1 MGKLLISYTPFE
13 IRVGLVEDQ
22 TLVEFNV
29 ERPSEKNL
37 VGNIYKGKVVKIVPG
52 INSAFLDLGLERTAF
67 LFGDD
72 LVPLGD
78 IEWTKEVTPS
88 NLQEIL
94 KEGQEILVQVTK
106 EPLGQ
111 KGARVS
117 TNLTLPG
124 HYLVFLPYFQHVGIS
139 KKIKDDEL
147 RQNLRESVERL
158 RPPETGWII
167 RTAAVEADDESL
179 KREME
184 FLLCLWEEI
193 REKSKKLKA
202 PALVYEEL
210 NIAFRAIRDH
220 FTKEISSIVVDDRE
234 FYQRLADFLERYFPE
249 FLPQLELYEGKEDLF
264 YVHGFQVD
272 VKKLLAKKIWLKS
285 GGFIVIEPCEAFT
298 AIDVNTGRYLG
309 EGELE
314 ETILKINLEA
324 AQEIAYQ
331 LRLRNIG
338 GLIVIDFIDMEDT
351 KNQELVLETLKNALK
366 KDKAKHSFLPITSF
380 GLLQMTRERRRDSL
394 YEIFYDTC
402 PFCGGE
408 GKIKSKRTV
417 YYEILRRIRK
427 MGPHLKGRKLE
438 IEVHPHLTEI
448 IGEEIYYLEELE
460 RKFNFK
466 AVLKSNED
474 LMPWD
479 YKFHLI
485 TGSSRG
491 GKNAQV
497 SSHLS

>member
-22 TLVEFNV
+22 TLVEFNI
-29 ERPSEKNL
+29 ERPSEKSL

-72 LVPLGD
+72 LVPSGD
-78 IEWTKEVTPS
+78 IEWGREVAPS

-139 KKIKDDEL
+139 RKIKDEAA
-147 RQNLRESVERL
+147 RKTLREIVERL
-158 RPPETGWII
+158 RPPDTGWII
-167 RTAAVEADDESL
+167 RTAALEADEESL

-193 REKSKKLKA
+193 KEKSKKVKA
-202 PALVYEEL
+202 PSLVYEEL
-210 NIAFRAIRDH
+210 NIAFRAIRDL
-220 FTKEISSIVVDDRE
+220 FTKEISSIVVDDKE
-234 FYQRLADFLERYFPE
+234 FYQKLHDFLERYFPE
-249 FLPQLELYEGKEDLF
+249 FLPALELYEGKEDLF
-264 YVHGFQVD
+264 YVQGFQVD
-272 VKKLLAKKIWLKS
+272 VKKLLARKIWLKS

-314 ETILKINLEA
+314 ETVLKINLEA

-338 GLIVIDFIDMEDT
+338 GLIVIDFIDMEDP
-351 KNQELVLETLKNALK
+351 KHQELVLETLKNALK
-366 KDKAKHSFLPITSF
+366 KDKAKHSFLPITAF

-394 YEIFYDTC
+394 YELFYETC
-402 PFCGGE
+402 PLCGGE
-408 GKIKSKRTV
+408 GKIKSKRTIF
-417 YYEILRRIRK
+417 YEILRRILK
-427 MGPHLKGRKLE
+427 MGPHLKNKKLE
-438 IEVHPHLTEI
+438 IEVHPSLTEI
-448 IGEEIYYLEELE
+448 IGEEIYYLEDLE
-460 RKFNFK
+460 KKFNFK
-466 AVLKSNED
+466 AILKSNRE
-474 LMPWD
+474 LLPWE
-479 YKFHLI
+479 YKFHLLA
-485 TGSSRG
+485 SSKG
-491 GKNAQV
+491 AKGAEI
-497 SSHLS
+497 SSSISG